1 MIVGG
6 DADVTAKLV
15 QLESEVS
22 SKKQE
27 INNLREQV
35 RFSLGLKQTMISN
48 KKWSLLV
55 IPIILCINSAYGS

>member
-48 KKWSLLV
+48 KK
-55 IPIILCINSAYGS
+55 